1 MAPPPPPPPAKNRR
15 SRMNMLD
22 LKTTR
27 RSKTKN
33 QEQPLSTPMMPLSPR
48 AALPVHPD
56 NLAFAKKLKDL
67 MRARGMSSSDLA
79 RAIWGTTPDPRG
91 YPVARNRDRIGTY
104 LAGTGLPSKET
115 LPKLVAA
122 LGTTLD
128 ELALPVRSTRGRT
141 FSSSADV
148 TFTLLASHP
157 GICSMR
163 IVKLLPIDV
172 GLKILELVNS
182 AQSVASEEVGAHA
195 RADAKRGR

>member
-1 MAPPPPPPPAKNRR
+1 
-15 SRMNMLD
+15 
-22 LKTTR
+22 
-27 RSKTKN
+27 
-33 QEQPLSTPMMPLSPR
+33 MMPPIPR
-48 AALPVHPD
+48 TALPVHPD

-67 MRARGMSSSDLA
+67 MLAQGMSSSDLA
-79 RAIWGTTPDPRG
+79 RAIWGTTLDPRG
-91 YPVARNRDRIGTY
+91 YAVARNRDRVSTY

-128 ELALPVRSTRGRT
+128 ELAVPLRSTPARA

-148 TFTLLASHP
+148 TFTILASHP
-157 GICSMR
+157 GICSIR
-163 IVKLLPIDV
+163 IVKLLPIEI

-182 AQSVASEEVGAHA
+182 VQSQELEGIGAHA

>member
-1 MAPPPPPPPAKNRR
+1 
-15 SRMNMLD
+15 MLE

-48 AALPVHPD
+48 TALLVRPD
-56 NLAFAKKLKDL
+56 NQAFAKKLKSL
-67 MRARGMSSSDLA
+67 MLARRMNSSDLA
-79 RAIWGTTPDPRG
+79 RAIWGSTPDPRG
-91 YPVARNRDRIGTY
+91 YLVARNRDRIATY

-128 ELALPVRSTRGRT
+128 ELALPVRSTPART
-141 FSSSADV
+141 FSSSTDV
-148 TFTLLASHP
+148 AFTILASHP
-157 GICSMR
+157 GICSIR
-163 IVKLLPIDV
+163 IVKLLPVDV